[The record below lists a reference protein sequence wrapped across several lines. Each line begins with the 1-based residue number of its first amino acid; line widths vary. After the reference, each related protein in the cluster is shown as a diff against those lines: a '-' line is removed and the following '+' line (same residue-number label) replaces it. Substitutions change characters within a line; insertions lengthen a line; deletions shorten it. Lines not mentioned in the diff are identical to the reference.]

1 MKEVLDLLTPY
12 IDTKYKDFTAS
23 LNPTVAK
30 ENILGIRMP
39 TIKKLAKEIKDEAYI
54 PSFLDE
60 LPHKYLEEYM
70 LHGQLISNLKDYDLV
85 IDLLSKF
92 LPYVDNWA
100 VCDSTSPKIFSK
112 NKDKLIKVIKTWVL
126 SKEEYKVRFAIKE
139 LMSLYLDNDFKLD
152 YLSIPL
158 LVKDRDEYY
167 IKMMVAWY
175 YATALSKQY
184 ESTIKII
191 EEGKLDKWTHNK
203 AIQKAIESYRVTDAH
218 KVYLRSLKK

>member
-12 IDTKYKDFTAS
+12 VDIKYKDFTAS